1 MTAYDTTRASDAER
15 DRAGTEAAT
24 WLVLLAESPDDRE
37 LAAGFEAWRT
47 ANPLHA
53 EVWARTEQAHR
64 LAGKLAPQTHD
75 QWPKASTVRR
85 AAASGG
91 PIARP
96 AARPWRGRRLAL
108 AGVAM
113 LVAALVLLA
122 APTFLIHLQAD
133 HLTATAE
140 TRAVMLDDGTQVRLG
155 PESAL
160 AVDFSGTARTVR
172 LIKGEAFFE
181 VVPDSARPFRVAA
194 NGVMT
199 TVLGTA
205 FEVRLDTQDVG
216 VAVRRGRVQ
225 VDGGEPARS
234 EQLVAGQW
242 VTIGAG
248 GTVRGE
254 RNVEEIGDWLEGE
267 LVARDRPMTEI
278 VDALR
283 RYYGGRILVGAPTFA
298 ATRVTGIYDLRHPRA
313 TLTALAASHD
323 ATVRQLSPWLLI
335 VTPH

>member
-1 MTAYDTTRASDAER
+1 M
-15 DRAGTEAAT
+15 
-24 WLVLLAESPDDRE
+24 
-37 LAAGFEAWRT
+37 LAA
-47 ANPLHA
+47 
-53 EVWARTEQAHR
+53 
-64 LAGKLAPQTHD
+64 
-75 QWPKASTVRR
+75 
-85 AAASGG
+85 
-91 PIARP
+91 
-96 AARPWRGRRLAL
+96 AL
-108 AGVAM
+108 M
-113 LVAALVLLA
+113 LLA
-122 APTFLIHLQAD
+122 APAFLVHLQAD

-160 AVDFSGTARTVR
+160 AVDFSGSSRAVR

-181 VVPDSARPFRVAA
+181 VVPDSSRPFRVAA
-194 NGVMT
+194 KGVLA

-225 VDGGEPARS
+225 VEGGEPMRS

-242 VTIGAG
+242 VTMGEA

-298 ATRVTGIYDLRHPRA
+298 ATRVTGIYDLRHPQA

-335 VTPH
+335 VTPR